1 MADENPR
8 ADHELIEQLAARV
21 DVNEGRIR
29 ALQDGADSAEER
41 ADVSEARAGVDR
53 GRIDRLEERADVDA
67 ALIAELR
74 AEGLVAREHAENLE
88 EALTTSRR
96 IGAAIGVVMARTGA
110 TEAEAFDLLKRASP
124 DTNRKVRLLA
134 DDVVLTG
141 DVTMLRTR

>member
-1 MADENPR
+1 MADEGPTDDR
-8 ADHELIEQLAARV
+8 ELIEQLVARV

-29 ALQDGADSAEER
+29 ALQDGAVSAEER
-41 ADVSEARAGVDR
+41 ADASEERAGVDR
-53 GRIDRLEERADVDA
+53 GRIDRLEERADADA

-74 AEGLVAREHAENLE
+74 AEGLVTREHAENLE

-110 TEAEAFDLLKRASP
+110 TEAEAFELIKRASQ
-124 DTNRKVRLLA
+124 DSNRKVRLLA

-141 DVTMLRTR
+141 DVGMLQTR